1 MLIMFKV
8 EGDDILSEVIL
19 LNNSKKIW
27 IYVKK
32 VENKYVK
39 SCKCFATHV
48 LEQTL
53 DNNNNVVEEVIK
65 KNPHHVDWEPPE
77 GHGVFFD

>member
-1 MLIMFKV
+1 MFYTV
-8 EGDDILSEVIL
+8 GEDIISEVIPL
-19 LNNSKKIW
+19 KKGKTVKIYISKKRD
-27 IYVKK
+27 
-32 VENKYVK
+32 KYAQ
-39 SCKCFATHV
+39 SCKCFGTHY

-53 DNNNNVVEEVIK
+53 DDNDNVIKEVIR